1 MAEIFDFSRY
11 ECLLKPQTEQVQQK
25 EHEYK
30 LIGRQRK
37 RAGHTLFSFNY
48 KTGEVKKAP
57 VQYEVQVGLNGHPI
71 RKSKLVVEPYCI
83 YRQALNIKNFAKI
96 LVREGILREVKK

>member
-1 MAEIFDFSRY
+1 MEEIFDFSRY
-11 ECLLKPQTEQVQQK
+11 ECLIKPQMEQVQQK

-57 VQYEVQVGLNGHPI
+57 VQYEVAVGINGLPV
-71 RKSKLVVEPYCI
+71 RTSKVMIEPHCI
-83 YRQALNIKNFAKI
+83 YRQALNVKNFAKI
-96 LVREGILREVKK
+96 LVREGILREVKQ